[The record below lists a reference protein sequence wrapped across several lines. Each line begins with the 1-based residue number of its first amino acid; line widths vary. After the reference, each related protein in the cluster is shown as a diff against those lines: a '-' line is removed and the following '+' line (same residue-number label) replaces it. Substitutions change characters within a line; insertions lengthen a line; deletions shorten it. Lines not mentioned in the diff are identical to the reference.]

1 MLTVIGEAL
10 VDVLSGGISAPRSF
24 VGGSPLNVAVGLAR
38 LGHPVTFIGRWGAD
52 EYGRM
57 IQEQLASNSVQHV
70 CGEDGYPTSTAR
82 GILDPVGAAAY
93 SFDLLWDLPQISPDT
108 PALADAE
115 VVHTGSLATMVEPGA
130 QKVLRLIERARPHA
144 TISYD
149 PNIRPSLI
157 TDHSDAV
164 AKVEQFVALADVV
177 RASDSDLEWL
187 YPQRSVEDTAA
198 AWLDLGP
205 AMVVATYGSRGP
217 WGLVA
222 SGTARA
228 DAPLVDVADTVG
240 AGDSFISA
248 MISAL
253 ADRGLLGS
261 GQRGRLHKLDTGT
274 LAEILDYAARAAA
287 ITVSRA
293 GANPPFRDEIR

>member
-1 MLTVIGEAL
+1 MPRWSIPVSL
-10 VDVLSGGISAPRSF
+10 V
-24 VGGSPLNVAVGLAR
+24 
-38 LGHPVTFIGRWGAD
+38 
-52 EYGRM
+52 
-57 IQEQLASNSVQHV
+57 
-70 CGEDGYPTSTAR
+70 
-82 GILDPVGAAAY
+82 
-93 SFDLLWDLPQISPDT
+93 
-108 PALADAE
+108 
-115 VVHTGSLATMVEPGA
+115 TMVEPGA

-157 TDHSDAV
+157 TDHSEAV
-164 AKVEQFVALADVV
+164 AKVERFVALADAV

-198 AWLDLGP
+198 AWLELGP

-228 DAPLVDVADTVG
+228 AAPLVDVADTVG

-248 MISAL
+248 MILGPRGPRIAWQRTAGEAPQVGHRHPRTDSRLRCKGCGHHRFAGRGESAVPRRNPL
-253 ADRGLLGS
+253 AGRAPRPMSVRLIASDLDGTIIREDGTIS
-261 GQRGRLHKLDTGT
+261 GTHHRS
-274 LAEILDYAARAAA
+274 
-287 ITVSRA
+287 VSQ
-293 GANPPFRDEIR
+293 GP